1 MIRVDENI
9 WKLAYKDY
17 HIVESQSS
25 RRETFHV
32 IIDSLSLRPSALS
45 ARLKENN
52 MTENE
57 VSYEVRGASL

>member
-1 MIRVDENI
+1 MEQFRHQGQSPHIR
-9 WKLAYKDY
+9 
-17 HIVESQSS
+17 Q
-25 RRETFHV
+25 
-32 IIDSLSLRPSALS
+32 SLRLSALS